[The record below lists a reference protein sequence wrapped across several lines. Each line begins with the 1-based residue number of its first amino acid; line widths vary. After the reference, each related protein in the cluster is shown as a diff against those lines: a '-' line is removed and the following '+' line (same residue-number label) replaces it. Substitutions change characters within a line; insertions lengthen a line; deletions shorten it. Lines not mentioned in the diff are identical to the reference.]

1 VLLAVV
7 LLTTTIPG
15 AAAEGPLPLEEELL
29 QSVNEERGERGLAPL
44 LWNRELARLARL
56 HSADMKSAERLSHLC
71 AADSASYKD
80 RLIASGL
87 RPRLAKE
94 NIAMGPDIP
103 GIHRG
108 LMRSPGHRAAI
119 LDPGL
124 EEVGIGVMSDAAEGL
139 FWVTQDFAS
148 MMPDLGDTAARAAI
162 RQALAD
168 AWQAAGAPPPREKK
182 DQSRQLGE
190 VLDEMVRR
198 DRVSAR
204 LLSVPPP
211 AWVFAYTT
219 DDPSRLPED
228 ILARAGQAGSYAA
241 AVGFHRTAAAPMGIF
256 WVAMTLTEPAPAP

>member
-1 VLLAVV
+1 LLLAAVLLMS
-7 LLTTTIPG
+7 TIPG
-15 AAAEGPLPLEEELL
+15 AAADGPRPLEEELL
-29 QSVNEERGERGLAPL
+29 QSANKERGERGLAPL
-44 LWNRELARLARL
+44 RWNRELARLARL
-56 HSADMKSAERLSHLC
+56 HSADMKSAQRLSHLC

-80 RLIASGL
+80 RLIAGGL

-94 NIAMGPDIP
+94 NVAMGPDIP

-108 LMRSPGHRAAI
+108 LMRSKGHRAAI

-124 EEVGIGVMSDAAEGL
+124 EEVGIGVVSDEAEGL

-148 MMPDLGDTAARAAI
+148 LMPDLDDTAARAAI

-168 AWQAAGAPPPREKK
+168 AWQSAGAPVPREKK
-182 DQSRQLGE
+182 DLSRKLGE
-190 VLDEMVRR
+190 TLDEMVRR

-219 DDPSRLPED
+219 DDPARLPED
-228 ILARAGQAGSYAA
+228 IRAKAGQAGSYAL
-241 AVGFHRTAAAPMGIF
+241 AVGFRRTAATPMGIF
-256 WVAMTLTEPAPAP
+256 WVAMTLTDPVGKP